1 MIMKLSLVLFFC
13 SLSNLYSFQ
22 PTSSVNG
29 RSSRSYFS
37 VISVPALKA
46 TTTSPTAQA
55 ETDRIFVGNLP
66 FTITESI
73 VTEIIVKNIG
83 PGVIKEV
90 KIAKGKKTKR
100 PLGFLFVDFVNTK
113 SAAKA
118 VAILDGYD
126 LDGRILNCNLKYPDD
141 VALIK
146 ATTGVDEKIK
156 AAPLTSLKTGNTIY
170 LSNMDYSLGEE
181 EIYNMCDDLVGVGL
195 VSEVRIPL
203 DKETGSPRGFA
214 YIEFK
219 DFSSVDLA
227 IQELSEIEV
236 YGRVLKVER
245 MSMPTKKVDK
255 VVAKTKEE
263 EEDDILGS
271 LSY

>member
-1 MIMKLSLVLFFC
+1 MIMKLSLVLFFYSLTNIC
-13 SLSNLYSFQ
+13 SFRLATFTNARHF
-22 PTSSVNG
+22 
-29 RSSRSYFS
+29 RSLFS
-37 VISVPALKA
+37 VISVSALKA
-46 TTTSPTAQA
+46 TTSETSALT

-73 VTEIIVKNIG
+73 VTEIIVKNLG
-83 PGVIKEV
+83 PGVIKSIN
-90 KIAKGKKTKR
+90 IAKGKKSKR

-113 SAAKA
+113 TAAKA
-118 VAILDGYD
+118 ADILDGYD

-141 VALIK
+141 GILIK
-146 ATTGVDEKIK
+146 ASSSIEEKVK
-156 AAPLTSLKTGNTIY
+156 TAPLTSLKTGCTIY

-219 DFSSVDLA
+219 EFASVELA
-227 IQELSEIEV
+227 ITQLSEVEV
-236 YGRVLKVER
+236 YGRVLKAER
-245 MSMPTKKVDK
+245 MTMPTKK

-263 EEDDILGS
+263 EENEILGA